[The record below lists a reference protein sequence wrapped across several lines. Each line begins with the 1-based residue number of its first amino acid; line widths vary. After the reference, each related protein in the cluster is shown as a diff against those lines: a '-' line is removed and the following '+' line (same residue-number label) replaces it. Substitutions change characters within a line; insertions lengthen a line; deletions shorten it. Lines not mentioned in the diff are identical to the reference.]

1 MINEKAGL
9 LEEFYQQTLLMKKAL
24 ETGKDED
31 VFDLLES
38 RQNCIAA
45 IDKLDQ
51 QAGTTLMNEQIKQQL
66 QQQMLLERDVQ
77 QKLQQALK
85 KLSIQMRTQ
94 QNETFLTKQYE
105 ELIPVSKGIFYD
117 SKK

>member
-9 LEEFYQQTLLMKKAL
+9 LKEYYQQTLAMKKAL
-24 ETGKDED
+24 DTGKDEE
-31 VFDLLES
+31 VFALLEE

-45 IDKLDQ
+45 IDKLDH
-51 QAGTTLMNEQIKQQL
+51 QAGTILMNEQIKQQL
-66 QQQMLLERDVQ
+66 QQQMHLERDVQ
-77 QKLQQALK
+77 QKLEQALK
-85 KLSIQMRTQ
+85 KLSMRMRTQ

-105 ELIPVSKGIFYD
+105 EMIPVSKGIFYD